1 MITLKI
7 NMVTNF
13 LVDNS
18 RKHGKA
24 TGANKNVIVTISHGE
39 YKHVSLN
46 KKCSRHSMNRIESKD
61 RRIETYEFNKISLS

>member
-7 NMVTNF
+7 NAVTNF

-18 RKHGKA
+18 REHGKA
-24 TGANKNVIVTISHGE
+24 TGANKNVVTISHGE
-39 YKHVSLN
+39 YKDVSLN